1 MSSGWRV
8 LLEAS
13 AVAGL
18 AAASMLNAYVIS
30 AVSEAGRDL
39 LTQDNVNVALNRR
52 MATEARTFRR

>member
-1 MSSGWRV
+1 V
-8 LLEAS
+8 LLEVS